1 MMKSRPRLLPA
12 VIWSLQHYPVVAL
25 LGPRQCGKTTLAR
38 MVAAQQGQVTWFD
51 CEDPADRARLSQA
64 RLTLDAL
71 RGLVVIDEIQR
82 LPELY
87 EILRVLA
94 DRPGTPST
102 FLILGSAA
110 PDLVRAASETLAGR
124 VRLVELSGF
133 ALDEVGGETLE
144 TLWLRGGFPLSFL
157 PPDTPTS
164 LDWREQF
171 IRTFLERDLPQLGI
185 HIPSETLRRFW
196 NMLAH
201 WHGQIWN
208 GAELARSLG
217 SSEQTARRHLDLLAG
232 AFMVRILPP
241 WHANLTKR
249 QVKAPKIYLRDS
261 GILHALLQIPDRQ
274 ILLGHPK
281 LGASWEGFVIEQ
293 ILNITNDRE
302 ASFWATHSGA
312 EIDLL
317 LQVPGGS
324 LGIEV
329 KWTDAPAV
337 TRSMRQ
343 AQTDLKLTRLL
354 VVHAG
359 VHRSFLADG
368 IEALPLDAAL
378 EEIRKSTSGS
388 VV

>member
-1 MMKSRPRLLPA
+1 MMKNRPRLLHA
-12 VIWSLQHYPVVAL
+12 VTWSLQHYPVVAL

-82 LPELY
+82 LPELH

-157 PPDTPTS
+157 APDTPIS

-241 WHANLTKR
+241 WHANLAKR

-302 ASFWATHSGA
+302 AYFWATHSGA
-312 EIDLL
+312 ELDLL

-359 VHRSFLADG
+359 GHRYFLADG

-378 EEIRKSTSGS
+378 EEIRKTTSGS